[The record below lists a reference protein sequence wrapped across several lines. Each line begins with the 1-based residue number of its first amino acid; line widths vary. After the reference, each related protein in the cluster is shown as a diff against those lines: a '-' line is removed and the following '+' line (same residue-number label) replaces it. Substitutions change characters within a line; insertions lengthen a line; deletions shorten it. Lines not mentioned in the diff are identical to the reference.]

1 MKRGSLAFILL
12 LTILLTGVT
21 SFEIDV
27 YCQKEFS
34 IVGVNVKS
42 SSGSS
47 NIYPGSRR
55 VSLRIEA
62 IYVGVEAE
70 TVVGLLKTPTG
81 IEFSAGSGSSAP
93 AKFLNG
99 SVAYRVKTGDYIT
112 FDYLLD
118 ISNSLQ
124 PGTYNLILNIT
135 YRSNSNLSYEEHTIA
150 ISVYDYPGIFLRVVD
165 GYLSPATYPGSSD
178 TNLYVLLE
186 NTGDSTINSASFN
199 LSLPKGFIADN
210 SKATVG
216 LVNKGERFTLTFS
229 GVSIPIDA
237 SIGVYTAEVYVDASM
252 RTEDGVAYN
261 DATTFN
267 VQFSVTTPPRED
279 PIMISYVSVTYRGEA
294 APLLPSARGV
304 TLRIGLIN
312 RLSDVIGAMSIIP
325 LLPNGMEATS
335 ISGTYVNG
343 MGAGG
348 SSFIDI
354 TVDVD
359 STVKPGQYDGLLSI
373 SYVKIVSGASF
384 LAYQNVRF
392 QITVDVDSTV
402 KPGQYDGLLSISY
415 VKIVSGASFLAYQN
429 VRFQITVESF
439 HSYVPELA
447 ISSTYWGS
455 PNPNPA
461 YESSQ
466 YTPLTLSF
474 INKGRYDIV
483 GGFVNVSS
491 KYLRTVK
498 GSETLPTRLMPG
510 SSASVTL
517 YFDINASIKFI
528 PIEVSVDYIFDEF
541 GTHIEVTRRFIINLP
556 IEKYPASN
564 GKLSIVDSGWQNNYS
579 VFPETDN
586 ATYQVTIANRT
597 PFSIGGINL
606 ILKLPKGMTSS
617 GRDETNAY
625 IEGPIRSL
633 STFTASFIISVG
645 KTQPGKYNGTLIVD
659 FIVLSGGPGVK
670 CIEEYDLTISICD
683 DCQAVEFIDSR
694 WYEGAVGPNTYG
706 AHLLVSIRNNYVDN
720 MRGVVLELNL
730 PNGIFNSHDNSSYVK
745 IAPVSGEVAGL
756 IQQMQI
762 PTLEELL
769 SIYQVEAPQTFSRGN
784 ILTFVVSVNIFDL
797 DVGRY
802 NADGRL
808 SYIDQWGTRR
818 AVNVTIPITI
828 LGRTSYV
835 ELYMNGSLNVR
846 KRFTNASLTIVN
858 VGSSPMY
865 DVYIVISPYR
875 EAAILIPSPSIVYVE
890 NIAPN
895 GRREIPIALAYNPL
909 GSVTQAEGVAVITYG
924 PVPLMISMVYK
935 DASGMVKRF
944 NNTVTIVVEPFIDLQ
959 IREVKATGTPSS
971 STVSGIIVNYGS
983 ATAYRVEASLKV
995 NDVSRSTLI
1004 GDIDPGSEVAF
1015 RIDVPAYNET
1025 GVLWIRYYNIFN
1037 ELNYSEVIVKIILRE
1052 ETTTIVTVLLNL
1064 LTIPI
1069 ALAYNPL
1076 GSVTQAEGVAVIT
1089 YGPVPLMISMVYKD
1103 ASGMVKRFNNTV
1115 TIVVEPFI
1123 DLQIREVKAT
1133 GTPSSSTV
1141 SGIIVNYGS
1150 ATAYRV
1156 EASLKVND
1164 VSRSTL
1170 IGDIDPGSEV
1180 AFRIDVPAYNETGV
1194 LWIRYYNIF
1203 NELNYSEVIVKI
1215 ILREETTT
1223 TPVQSKGIGIET
1235 WIIIVAVAV
1244 FLTVS
1249 AFLIYR
1255 FLKTHSTGRA

>member
-392 QITVDVDSTV
+392 QITV
-402 KPGQYDGLLSISY
+402 
-415 VKIVSGASFLAYQN
+415 
-429 VRFQITVESF
+429 ESF

-606 ILKLPKGMTSS
+606 ILKLPEGMTSS

-1052 ETTTIVTVLLNL
+1052 ETTT
-1064 LTIPI
+1064 
-1069 ALAYNPL
+1069 
-1076 GSVTQAEGVAVIT
+1076 
-1089 YGPVPLMISMVYKD
+1089 
-1103 ASGMVKRFNNTV
+1103 
-1115 TIVVEPFI
+1115 
-1123 DLQIREVKAT
+1123 
-1133 GTPSSSTV
+1133 
-1141 SGIIVNYGS
+1141 
-1150 ATAYRV
+1150 
-1156 EASLKVND
+1156 
-1164 VSRSTL
+1164 
-1170 IGDIDPGSEV
+1170 
-1180 AFRIDVPAYNETGV
+1180 
-1194 LWIRYYNIF
+1194 
-1203 NELNYSEVIVKI
+1203 
-1215 ILREETTT
+1215 

>member
-348 SSFIDI
+348 SSFID
-354 TVDVD
+354 
-359 STVKPGQYDGLLSI
+359 
-373 SYVKIVSGASF
+373 
-384 LAYQNVRF
+384 
-392 QITVDVDSTV
+392 ITVDVDSTV

-1052 ETTTIVTVLLNL
+1052 ETTT
-1064 LTIPI
+1064 
-1069 ALAYNPL
+1069 
-1076 GSVTQAEGVAVIT
+1076 
-1089 YGPVPLMISMVYKD
+1089 
-1103 ASGMVKRFNNTV
+1103 
-1115 TIVVEPFI
+1115 
-1123 DLQIREVKAT
+1123 
-1133 GTPSSSTV
+1133 
-1141 SGIIVNYGS
+1141 
-1150 ATAYRV
+1150 
-1156 EASLKVND
+1156 
-1164 VSRSTL
+1164 
-1170 IGDIDPGSEV
+1170 
-1180 AFRIDVPAYNETGV
+1180 
-1194 LWIRYYNIF
+1194 
-1203 NELNYSEVIVKI
+1203 
-1215 ILREETTT
+1215 